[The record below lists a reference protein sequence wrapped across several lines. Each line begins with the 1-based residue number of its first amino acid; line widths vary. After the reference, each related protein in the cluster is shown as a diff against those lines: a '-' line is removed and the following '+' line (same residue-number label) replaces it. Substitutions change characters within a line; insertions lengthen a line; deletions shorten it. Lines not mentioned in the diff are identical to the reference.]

1 MLPVRRLFAETQSK
15 ERDSRS
21 NTSGTEL
28 SILERRGELRDGIT
42 GTGEEVQEERGGDIL
57 VGRVL
62 DLLEGRGQT
71 VLVGAGFVSSILST
85 TDLTHV
91 SFREQATVMTES

>member
-15 ERDSRS
+15 EKDSRS

-28 SILERRGELRDGIT
+28 SIRERRGELRDGIS
-42 GTGEEVQEERGGDIL
+42 GTGEEVQEERGRDIL

-62 DLLEGRGQT
+62 DLLEGRGET
-71 VLVGAGFVSSILST
+71 VLVSAGFISSILST
-85 TDLTHV
+85 INRTYV
-91 SFREQATVMTES
+91 SFREHATVMTES